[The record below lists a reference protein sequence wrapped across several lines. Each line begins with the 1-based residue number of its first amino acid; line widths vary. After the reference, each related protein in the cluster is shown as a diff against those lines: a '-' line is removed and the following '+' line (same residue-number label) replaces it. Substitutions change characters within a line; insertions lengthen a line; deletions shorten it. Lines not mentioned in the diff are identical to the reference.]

1 MYICCV
7 FVWIYWRFPSTPP
20 PPHPKKQRVRLY
32 LLQWLLILTVQS
44 AHWIT
49 LIRFVSL
56 ARMSLLPSKRE
67 GKRVC
72 VCVYVHVCVLNSDM
86 WILTALGYET
96 AALSEC
102 FMYLNPAAFPLVDVV
117 EARKSWKDVCAL
129 VCVCVCVYCYLNITL
144 QILISTANC
153 VVNYLSLCYQLPTN
167 PH

>member
-20 PPHPKKQRVRLY
+20 PPHPKQQRVRLC

-72 VCVYVHVCVLNSDM
+72 VCLCACVRSEQRYVNSHSVGL
-86 WILTALGYET
+86 WNRSIIRVFYVPKSCRFSSCGCSGGQEILKR
-96 AALSEC
+96 C
-102 FMYLNPAAFPLVDVV
+102 
-117 EARKSWKDVCAL
+117 VCA
-129 VCVCVCVYCYLNITL
+129 CVCVCVRLLLLEHNTADSYFHCQLCSKL
-144 QILISTANC
+144 PISL
-153 VVNYLSLCYQLPTN
+153 LSTSY
-167 PH
+167 

>member
-7 FVWIYWRFPSTPP
+7 FVWIYWRFHPP
-20 PPHPKKQRVRLY
+20 NTKKQRVRLY

-67 GKRVC
+67 GKCVC
-72 VCVYVHVCVLNSDM
+72 VCLCACVRSEQRYVNSHSVGLWNRSIIRVFYVPKPCRFSSCGCSGGQEILKRCVC
-86 WILTALGYET
+86 
-96 AALSEC
+96 
-102 FMYLNPAAFPLVDVV
+102 
-117 EARKSWKDVCAL
+117 